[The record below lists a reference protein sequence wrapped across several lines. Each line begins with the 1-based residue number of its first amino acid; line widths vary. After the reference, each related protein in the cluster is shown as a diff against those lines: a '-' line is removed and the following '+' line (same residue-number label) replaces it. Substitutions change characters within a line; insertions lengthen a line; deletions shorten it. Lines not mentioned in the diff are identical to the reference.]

1 MRTIILHYHLFKNAG
16 SSIDAILKKSFE
28 DRWVTREFNK
38 KNNTD
43 QLAEWILSNPDA
55 IAFSSHTMNG
65 PIPQID
71 GVKIISIAMLRD
83 PIQRII
89 SAYKFE
95 RNQNADTW
103 GAQLAKQSTFEEYVL
118 ARLQK
123 QGDKQC
129 RNFQV
134 ERLATMRPG
143 HHPKVERAIK
153 ALDDLTV
160 FGIVEDF
167 NKSLALIAEHIRKDF
182 PDYENNTVHDN
193 KSKTIDINMSTT
205 LKQLLEECN
214 KEDHALWS
222 YAYNVH
228 KRSMTLN

>member
-28 DRWVTREFNK
+28 DRWVTREFNE

-103 GAQLAKQSTFEEYVL
+103 GAQLAKQSTFEEYVV

-123 QGDKQC
+123 RGDTQC

-134 ERLATMRPG
+134 ERLATLRPG
-143 HHPKVERAIK
+143 KKPSLERAITT
-153 ALDDLTV
+153 LDDLSV